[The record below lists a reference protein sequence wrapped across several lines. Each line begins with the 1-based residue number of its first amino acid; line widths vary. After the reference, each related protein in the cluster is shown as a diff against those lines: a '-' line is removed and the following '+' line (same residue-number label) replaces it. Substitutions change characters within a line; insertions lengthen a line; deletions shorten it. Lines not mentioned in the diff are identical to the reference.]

1 MRTVYKICCP
11 NCGSPAEREY
21 IHAHNLVQ
29 TQCPSC
35 DYFIVT
41 RSDTGKVI
49 EAHAPGLS
57 LLSSAIATNLTASLN

>member
-1 MRTVYKICCP
+1 MFTVYEICCP
-11 NCGSPAEREY
+11 NCGSPAERQLVP
-21 IHAHNLVQ
+21 ARSLVQ

-35 DYFIVT
+35 DYFMVA

-57 LLSSAIATNLTASLN
+57 LTSCAIAANLN

>member
-1 MRTVYKICCP
+1 MLTVHEICCP
-11 NCGSPAEREY
+11 NCGSPAERQY
-21 IHAHNLVQ
+21 IHTHKLVQ

-35 DYFIVT
+35 DYFMVT

-57 LLSSAIATNLTASLN
+57 LVSWAIAVDSNCA